1 MKYLAVFLGIIL
13 LGGCLTRTYTTETPR
28 VDTDIQGNQGFL
40 SGTPKAEPQKAKKLG
55 PNRINSVLEVELPS
69 LPKLPQHKGVKNEA
83 VKPAEETVAQEQ
95 AVLPVEQ
102 ASVVETP
109 APEKKYESYTIQ
121 KDDTLQ
127 KISEKFYG
135 TTKKW
140 QMLYDEN
147 KDVLKSPNSLR
158 PGKTIKIP
166 VLDK

>member
-1 MKYLAVFLGIIL
+1 MKYFIVFLGLIL
-13 LGGCLTRTYTTETPR
+13 MGGCVTRTYTTETPR

-40 SGTPKAEPQKAKKLG
+40 LGTPKEECQKPKKLSG
-55 PNRINSVLEVELPS
+55 NRITSVLEVELGAHPRKKAQKQV
-69 LPKLPQHKGVKNEA
+69 LVNPVEEA
-83 VKPAEETVAQEQ
+83 VIEEEEVEFVEEVPAAETVT
-95 AVLPVEQ
+95 
-102 ASVVETP
+102 S
-109 APEKKYESYTIQ
+109 EKKYESYTIQ

-140 QMLYDEN
+140 QMLYNEN